1 MEVDLYSE
9 LLVEATRL
17 GNRLFRNNI
26 GMAKYTSD
34 SGHVYTVPYGVGG
47 KGGGDLIGWTI
58 KSRGIVPNPAIFT
71 AIEVKNPDEAIRK
84 KRNKKERER
93 EEQQKKFLQAV
104 RDAGGIAGVV
114 QSVADYHAL
123 IGFIP

>member
-1 MEVDLYSE
+1 MEVDLYGE
-9 LLVEATRL
+9 LLCEATRL

-26 GMAKYTSD
+26 GMAQYTSE

-47 KGGGDLIGWTI
+47 KHAADLIGWTI
-58 KSRGIVPNPAIFT
+58 KSRGIVPSTAIFT
-71 AIEVKNPDEAIRK
+71 AIEVKNPNELIRK

-93 EEQQKKFLQAV
+93 EEGQKKFLAAV
-104 RDAGGIAGVV
+104 RAAGGIAGVV
-114 QSVADYHAL
+114 QSIADYHKL